1 MGCEQTSNGSSQFFK
16 KESRQQ
22 QMTQQRR
29 VKYLLENDCFH
40 KVIGIDFSVSLLLG
54 QTIHFVQKV
63 IQDITGWV
71 RKDEEE
77 GERER
82 ERLHRIRMMVMRV
95 MMIIIIIM
103 TVNTPAVVL
112 TYSRRCSESSSSW
125 SSRSS
130 VDKPWDCWSGP
141 PHSTMPREYMLTWFS
156 TENPLSYPKSTK
168 PL

>member
-1 MGCEQTSNGSSQFFK
+1 
-16 KESRQQ
+16 
-22 QMTQQRR
+22 MTQQRR
-29 VKYLLENDCFH
+29 VKCLLENDCFH
-40 KVIGIDFSVSLLLG
+40 KATGIDFSVSLLLG

-95 MMIIIIIM
+95 MIIIIIIM

-112 TYSRRCSESSSSW
+112 TYSRRCSESSSS
-125 SSRSS
+125 
-130 VDKPWDCWSGP
+130 
-141 PHSTMPREYMLTWFS
+141 
-156 TENPLSYPKSTK
+156 
-168 PL
+168 